1 MRQTLFITV
10 VATLLIAA
18 AVEVVAAGVKTV
30 TTRSHFYS
38 APAGGI
44 GVAVPASMKNL
55 SDRHPAAVS
64 TSSYL
69 PVLAVVR

>member
-1 MRQTLFITV
+1 MRQTLFIAV

-18 AVEVVAAGVKTV
+18 VVEVVAAGVKTV

-44 GVAVPASMKNL
+44 GVAVPASMKTFPT
-55 SDRHPAAVS
+55 PAAVS
-64 TSSYL
+64 TSSYI
-69 PVLAVVR
+69 PVLAVVAS

>member
-30 TTRSHFYS
+30 TTQSHFYA

-44 GVAVPASMKNL
+44 GVAVPASMKTFPT
-55 SDRHPAAVS
+55 DV
-64 TSSYL
+64 L
-69 PVLAVVR
+69 PQ

>member
-1 MRQTLFITV
+1 MREAIFIAV

-44 GVAVPASMKNL
+44 GVAVPDNNNTFPT
-55 SDRHPAAVS
+55 DI
-64 TSSYL
+64 L
-69 PVLAVVR
+69 PQ

>member
-1 MRQTLFITV
+1 MHQTLFIAV

-18 AVEVVAAGVKTV
+18 AVEVVATGVKTV

-44 GVAVPASMKNL
+44 GVAVPASMK
-55 SDRHPAAVS
+55 SFPTDI
-64 TSSYL
+64 L
-69 PVLAVVR
+69 PQ